1 MPSAE
6 VELALLFR
14 SMTRD
19 GASLAARVAILTGGK
34 EKREFLCIVVGKKTS
49 TYGPGAVTVTVTVAV
64 GVAELATE
72 DELPPGVLYDP
83 A

>member
-1 MPSAE
+1 M
-6 VELALLFR
+6 ALLLR

-19 GASLAARVAILTGGK
+19 GESSLAARVAILTGGK

-49 TYGPGAVTVTVTVAV
+49 TYGPGADTVTVTVAV

>member
-1 MPSAE
+1 M
-6 VELALLFR
+6 FR
-14 SMTRD
+14 STTRD
-19 GASLAARVAILTGGK
+19 GESSLAARVAI
-34 EKREFLCIVVGKKTS
+34 
-49 TYGPGAVTVTVTVAV
+49 GPGAVTVTVTVAV